1 MDVVGDFLT
10 IIRNASAARKA
21 SSDAQWSNLRE
32 GIAKILKAE
41 GFIKNY
47 EVITINEN
55 RKTLRVFYKYVGAVP
70 GVTEIKRISKPGC
83 RIYSTCAEI
92 AKVLGGLGIAIVSTS
107 TGLLTDKAARSAGVG
122 GEVLCH
128 VW

>member
-10 IIRNASAARKA
+10 IIRNASAARKT
-21 SSDAQWSNLRE
+21 SSDAQWSKLRE
-32 GIAKILKAE
+32 DIAKILKSE

-47 EVITINEN
+47 EVIAIDEN

-70 GVTEIKRISKPGC
+70 GVAEIKRVSKPGC
-83 RIYSTCAEI
+83 RIYSTCAEMV
-92 AKVLGGLGIAIVSTS
+92 KVLGGLGIAIVSTS
-107 TGLLTDKAARSAGVG
+107 TGLLTDKAARAAGVG